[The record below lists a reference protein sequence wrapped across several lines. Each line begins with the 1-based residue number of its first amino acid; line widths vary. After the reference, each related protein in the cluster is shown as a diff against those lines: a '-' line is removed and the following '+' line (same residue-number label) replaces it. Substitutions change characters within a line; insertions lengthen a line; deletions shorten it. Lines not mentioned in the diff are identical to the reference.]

1 MPQVRSVTVG
11 IWVKTGSRVERAELS
26 GISHF
31 IEHMLFKGTVHR
43 TAEEIAREVDSVGG
57 YLDAFTAKE
66 MTAFTAKVMDEH
78 LPRALDI
85 LSDLV
90 LAPLLRAEDIHKEQ
104 GVILEEIKMEED
116 NPEYLVHEIFTQNF
130 WRDHPLGK
138 PIIGTR
144 ETVKGFDRPAVVDFF
159 ERWYRPEHILVAAA
173 GHLEHQGFAALV
185 EEKLGGLTRLRSAP
199 KPNQEAGGPVEGDR
213 APRPQAHLS
222 SRNKRDLEQVHICL
236 GVPCYPLPHEKR
248 FATAVLN
255 TILGGG
261 MSSRLFQNVREKQGL
276 AYAIFSDLNTYRDA
290 GCLSVYAGTGRE
302 RARQVV
308 RLIMDEFCRLKRD
321 PVSREEL
328 RRAKDNL
335 KGGMMLALESTNARM
350 SNLARQEIYFQR
362 FHSLDE
368 ILASVEAV
376 TGGELQQLAGEFFQP
391 DQVGVTVLGNLDGLR
406 ISREELR
413 C

>member
-1 MPQVRSVTVG
+1 MRSPAKIEKEPQLCYKGMHLLGRLEHRTDCARQGFLAAPTAVFAPASGPAGERMIEENDVQKQVLPNRLTVVTERMPQVRSVTVG

-31 IEHMLFKGTVHR
+31 IEHMLFKGTAHR

-144 ETVKGFDRPAVVDFF
+144 ETVKRFDRAAVVDFF
-159 ERWYRPEHILVAAA
+159 ERCYRLEHILVAAA
-173 GHLEHQGFAALV
+173 GHLDHQGFATLV
-185 EEKLGGLTRLRSAP
+185 EEKLGGLTGLRSAP
-199 KPNQEAGGPVEGDR
+199 KPNQEAAGPVDREVLRLGEVPGGVDDDLGLPPEAGADGEG
-213 APRPQAHLS
+213 
-222 SRNKRDLEQVHICL
+222 
-236 GVPCYPLPHEKR
+236 G
-248 FATAVLN
+248 
-255 TILGGG
+255 
-261 MSSRLFQNVREKQGL
+261 
-276 AYAIFSDLNTYRDA
+276 
-290 GCLSVYAGTGRE
+290 
-302 RARQVV
+302 
-308 RLIMDEFCRLKRD
+308 
-321 PVSREEL
+321 
-328 RRAKDNL
+328 
-335 KGGMMLALESTNARM
+335 
-350 SNLARQEIYFQR
+350 
-362 FHSLDE
+362 
-368 ILASVEAV
+368 
-376 TGGELQQLAGEFFQP
+376 
-391 DQVGVTVLGNLDGLR
+391 
-406 ISREELR
+406 
-413 C
+413 